1 MAVIT
6 SGKIFSNG
14 EQLTADKMNQMFTS
28 ASFDAAGSVDAS
40 TLQVLTDGSLSVKDG
55 AITPAKISTGGP
67 SWTTDGE
74 VRFTANASGGIAGDT
89 DNNVLLIKGGN
100 GGGTADGGNIEL
112 YGGNHSE
119 ENVKS
124 NVIIDGNQ
132 IRFRSQGGGTEIM
145 KVQAVGDTGGT
156 TSGALLCNS
165 HPIVMGSTS
174 TDRGAGNTATTG
186 TGALVA
192 SWDRGGGQDDATTL
206 KNASNVDHL
215 WYDDATSS
223 GGKAG
228 TWNFC
233 ADTTYRNTG
242 NAECRAGLFTNSSDY
257 RLKEDIVEM
266 QDSIDKL
273 KKLKPV
279 NFAWIESGE
288 RQDGFIAHEVDE
300 VVPVAV
306 NGTKDAVN
314 SEGKPS
320 YQGVDNGK
328 LVPLLTKC
336 LQEAL
341 VKIENLEAKFAAL
354 ES

>member
-28 ASFDAAGSVDAS
+28 ASFDTAGAIDPL
-40 TLQVLTDGSLSVKDG
+40 TMQVLTNGSLSVKDG

-67 SWTTDGE
+67 SWNTAGRLVIDGLG
-74 VRFTANASGGIAGDT
+74 VNGGIVASA
-89 DNNVLLIKGGN
+89 NNNYLQITGGYQKDSGAYDGARLVLVG
-100 GGGTADGGNIEL
+100 
-112 YGGNHSE
+112 SE
-119 ENVKS
+119 RDSIPSEFLVDAKS
-124 NVIIDGNQ
+124 S
-132 IRFRSQGGGTEIM
+132 RFRSENGGAEIV
-145 KVQAVGDTGGT
+145 KFSEAGDR
-156 TSGALLCNS
+156 GAYFNQT
-165 HPIVMGSTS
+165 PIIMGATS
-174 TDRGAGNTATTG
+174 TDRGGGNICSTG

-192 SWDRGGGQDDATTL
+192 SWDRGTSQDNATTL
-206 KNASNVDHL
+206 KNANNVDHL
-215 WYDDATSS
+215 WYSDSNS
-223 GGKAG
+223 GSTLG

-233 ADTTYRNTG
+233 ADTTYRATG
-242 NAECRAGLFTNSSDY
+242 NADCRARVFTTSSDY

-266 QDSIDKL
+266 EDSIDKL

-306 NGTKDAVN
+306 NGVKDAVN

>member
-28 ASFDAAGSVDAS
+28 ASFDAAGAVDAS

-67 SWTTDGE
+67 SWNTDGTLQLTSSDSP
-74 VRFTANASGGIAGDT
+74 FPSICGSSSGEYLQLFGEIGDDNLGAGARLWIAGSEAGRPNSIGTDVDNFYVRTTGFSDT
-89 DNNVLLIKGGN
+89 FSVHNKGDRGAYFNNTPIIM
-100 GGGTADGGNIEL
+100 GT
-112 YGGNHSE
+112 
-119 ENVKS
+119 
-124 NVIIDGNQ
+124 
-132 IRFRSQGGGTEIM
+132 
-145 KVQAVGDTGGT
+145 
-156 TSGALLCNS
+156 
-165 HPIVMGSTS
+165 TS
-174 TDRGAGNTATTG
+174 TDRGGGNVSTTG

-192 SWDRGGGQDDATTL
+192 SWDRGTSQDDTTTL
-206 KNASNVDHL
+206 KNANNVDHL
-215 WYDDATSS
+215 WYSDSNS
-223 GGKAG
+223 GSTLG

-233 ADTTYRNTG
+233 ADTTYRATG
-242 NAECRAGLFTNSSDY
+242 NADCRARIFTASSDY
-257 RLKEDIVEM
+257 RLKENIVEM
-266 QDSIDKL
+266 EDSIDKL

-279 NFAWIESGE
+279 NFTWIESGE

-354 ES
+354 NS

>member
-28 ASFDAAGSVDAS
+28 ASFDTAGAVDAS

-67 SWTTDGE
+67 SWNTAGRVVIDGHGA
-74 VRFTANASGGIAGDT
+74 TGGIVADI
-89 DNNVLLIKGGN
+89 NNSYLQITGGYQKSD
-100 GGGTADGGNIEL
+100 GSYDGGRL
-112 YGGNHSE
+112 VLSGSE
-119 ENVKS
+119 NESIPSEFLVDAKS
-124 NVIIDGNQ
+124 S
-132 IRFRSQGGGTEIM
+132 RFRSEDGSSEIV
-145 KVQAVGDTGGT
+145 KFHEKGDRGAYFNSTPIIMGT
-156 TSGALLCNS
+156 TSTDHGGGNS
-165 HPIVMGSTS
+165 
-174 TDRGAGNTATTG
+174 ATTG

-192 SWDRGGGQDDATTL
+192 SWAPTSTETL
-206 KNASNVDHL
+206 KNAGNVDHL
-215 WYDDATSS
+215 WYDDSNS
-223 GGKAG
+223 GSTLG

-242 NAECRAGLFTNSSDY
+242 NADCRARVFTTSSDY
-257 RLKEDIVEM
+257 RLKEDIVDME
-266 QDSIDKL
+266 DSIDKL

-354 ES
+354 NS